1 MMVRIKNIGAFL
13 IWLIGLLFIQ
23 QGNAQITIQTQVL
36 PPYQSHIDA
45 YVSRPDLMLLTLTNT
60 SSQSHRVQLTGHIS
74 GDNGISVR
82 LKDGVR
88 STRPIEIAPMQT
100 LSINASDIAYL
111 FDYSNLIMEG
121 IQERDFVRGTGL
133 PEGFYTICIQALNY
147 DDHSIKLSPDE
158 PMGCSMIALQNI
170 EPPSIISPFNRSE

>member
-1 MMVRIKNIGAFL
+1 
-13 IWLIGLLFIQ
+13 
-23 QGNAQITIQTQVL
+23 
-36 PPYQSHIDA
+36 
-45 YVSRPDLMLLTLTNT
+45 VSRPDLMLLTLTNT

-170 EPPSIISPFNRSE
+170 EPPSIISPFNEQEVSSTGPQSIPITWSTPVGTPPTLEYLVR